1 MGQIK
6 YFGKSTKKLVIL
18 NVRLR
23 WINIDYGQVVDL

>member
-6 YFGKSTKKLVIL
+6 YFWKSTKELVVL
-18 NVRLR
+18 NVMLR

>member
-6 YFGKSTKKLVIL
+6 YFWKSTKKLVDL

-23 WINIDYGQVVDL
+23 WINIDYGQVEDL